1 MAFTVVKNGFS
12 PAYASGFEFGLDC
25 FTITPLLLQRGPPLF
40 GGTWLTV
47 SYLRVFRVQS
57 AFARFN
63 DSGVLEHFMGVIGL
77 AAIAKVFQCI
87 LVIFTIAGT
96 IWVVEGLGDIPD
108 FFDATISSGMG
119 DISFFQSQST
129 P

>member
-1 MAFTVVKNGFS
+1 M
-12 PAYASGFEFGLDC
+12 
-25 FTITPLLLQRGPPLF
+25 F

-57 AFARFN
+57 AFARFK
-63 DSGVLEHFMGVIGL
+63 DSGVLEPFMGDIGL
-77 AAIAKVFQCI
+77 AAIAKVFECI
-87 LVIFTIAGT
+87 SVIFTIAGT
-96 IWVVEGLGDIPD
+96 VWVVEGLGDIPG